1 MLNETGKKKN
11 KSSKSNIITD
21 NSVSA
26 NGNKRSEKSR
36 MKRLEISSIKGNRS
50 KLPVTG
56 SEITTIEY

>member
-26 NGNKRSEKSR
+26 NGNKRSEKNR
-36 MKRLEISSIKGNRS
+36 IKRLEISSIKSNRS
-50 KLPVTG
+50 KLPVTS

>member
-11 KSSKSNIITD
+11 KSSKSNIITN

-36 MKRLEISSIKGNRS
+36 IKRLEISSIKSNRS